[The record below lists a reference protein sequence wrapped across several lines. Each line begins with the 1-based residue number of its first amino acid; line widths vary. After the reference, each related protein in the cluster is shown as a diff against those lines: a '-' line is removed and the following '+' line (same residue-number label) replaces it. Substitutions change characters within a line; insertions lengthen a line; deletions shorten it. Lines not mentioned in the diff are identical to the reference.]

1 MGKTVVQRGIP
12 MDTAPD
18 ALVQL
23 IKDNDKWV
31 EPPSEEEE
39 AEIGEAPAATAA

>member
-1 MGKTVVQRGIP
+1 

-31 EPPSEEEE
+31 EPPEEEE
-39 AEIGEAPAATAA
+39 EGEGGEVAA